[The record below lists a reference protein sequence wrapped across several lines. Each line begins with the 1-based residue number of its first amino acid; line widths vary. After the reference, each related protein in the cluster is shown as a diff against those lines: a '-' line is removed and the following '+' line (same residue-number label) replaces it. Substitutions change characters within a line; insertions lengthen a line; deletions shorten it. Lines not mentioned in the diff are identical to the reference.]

1 MTGWRMRKA
10 PDKRCARTARYPKIP
25 DPPHTLGRMG
35 GLGARVVMILARL
48 GLVSHIEARTGNET
62 QHQCNAMQLKPLL
75 LIDGVMVAR

>member
-1 MTGWRMRKA
+1 
-10 PDKRCARTARYPKIP
+10 
-25 DPPHTLGRMG
+25 
-35 GLGARVVMILARL
+35 MILARL